1 MPVVSIRIGRG
12 RPVETKRR
20 LAAAVTQAV
29 ADSLDLPAEW
39 VTVLIEEY
47 DRDNWATGG
56 ELHSD
61 RFGPGPGC
69 GRDGTGRERDG
80 T

>member
-1 MPVVSIRIGRG
+1 MPVVSVRIGRG

-20 LAAAVTQAV
+20 LAAAVTRAV
-29 ADSLDLPAEW
+29 ADSLDVPAEW

-61 RFGPGPGC
+61 RFGPGY
-69 GRDGTGRERDG
+69 GRDGTGKEER
-80 T
+80 